1 MRCKYGK
8 ATVGKRK
15 VLRTLRLR
23 REAVRSLVD
32 TSDHSEVRLQSDQLG
47 LINCFHEAPF
57 WRKAAS
63 RMDPLA
69 EETGVDGFKA
79 LLGFFLFF
87 LFFLQ
92 ST

>member
-1 MRCKYGK
+1 M
-8 ATVGKRK
+8 
-15 VLRTLRLR
+15 
-23 REAVRSLVD
+23 RSLVD

-79 LLGFFLFF
+79 LLGFFFF
-87 LFFLQ
+87 FYKAHDVQQKKERKEKHILPKRRWGR
-92 ST
+92 